1 MIRPIGERPTT
12 VRARAPALSPSA
24 RRAPQHAAHGQH
36 ARVRARGKWLVD
48 RFAPSQTSPTSIVC
62 VAVHSLNRMPSI
74 CGSAPSNVL
83 PTLPEPLPLTTEAS
97 STWGKGGTAPGLT
110 SSRSYRGSIVPK
122 DAGVVYEP
130 PLLTKLEELKAR
142 LLRMKAAEPAEPEP
156 EFEESGLLIGS
167 MWMTAEYDSCA
178 KYAGEASK
186 VAASG
191 RLPFGSDS
199 KKMGPF

>member
-1 MIRPIGERPTT
+1 MSAAASK
-12 VRARAPALSPSA
+12 RAGAVAATLQLSPLP
-24 RRAPQHAAHGQH
+24 R
-36 ARVRARGKWLVD
+36 WLD
-48 RFAPSQTSPTSIVC
+48 RFTPFQTSPTSIVLP
-62 VAVHSLNRMPSI
+62 AEGELDP
-74 CGSAPSNVL
+74 PL

>member
-1 MIRPIGERPTT
+1 MMRPIGERPTT

-24 RRAPQHAAHGQH
+24 P
-36 ARVRARGKWLVD
+36 ARSTRPARTCEGAWKVAG
-48 RFAPSQTSPTSIVC
+48 RPFQPRCKSSPTSIVC
-62 VAVHSLNRMPSI
+62 VAVHSLKRHAIHLRLRSVQRASDPSRA
-74 CGSAPSNVL
+74 APAHHRGL
-83 PTLPEPLPLTTEAS
+83 

-122 DAGVVYEP
+122 DADVVYEP